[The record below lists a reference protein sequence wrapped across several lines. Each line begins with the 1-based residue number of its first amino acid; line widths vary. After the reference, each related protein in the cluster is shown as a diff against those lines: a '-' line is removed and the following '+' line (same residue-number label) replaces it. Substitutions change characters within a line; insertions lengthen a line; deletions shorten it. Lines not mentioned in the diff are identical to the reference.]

1 MQITE
6 HDFLK
11 YDQYFI
17 TPDFKSNDSEV
28 YFSTIKKILESGIKL
43 IQFRSKNLSLI
54 EYTSISKKI
63 FNICKLYNAFFIIND
78 YKNYESNKYCD
89 GIQLTSENLMSGN
102 FYNLDKK
109 IFLVASCHNKNEI
122 NICNDSSINIILI
135 SPIYDTKIKSG
146 IGWDNFMIL
155 NSFSLKPAYAL
166 GGLDYK
172 RDIKIAKKFGAV
184 GIAGTSYLL

>member
-78 YKNYESNKYCD
+78 YKNYESNK
-89 GIQLTSENLMSGN
+89 
-102 FYNLDKK
+102 
-109 IFLVASCHNKNEI
+109 
-122 NICNDSSINIILI
+122 
-135 SPIYDTKIKSG
+135 
-146 IGWDNFMIL
+146 
-155 NSFSLKPAYAL
+155 
-166 GGLDYK
+166 
-172 RDIKIAKKFGAV
+172 
-184 GIAGTSYLL
+184 

>member
-17 TPDFKSNDSEV
+17 TPDFKSNNSDV
-28 YFSTIKKILESGIKL
+28 YFSTIKNILESGIKL

-54 EYTSISKKI
+54 EYTSISKKL
-63 FNICKLYNAFFIIND
+63 FNICKQYKAFFIIND
-78 YKNYESNKYCD
+78 YKNYKNNKYCD
-89 GIQLTSENLMSGN
+89 GIQLTSKNLIEGN
-102 FYNLDKK
+102 FNNLGKNML
-109 IFLVASCHNKNEI
+109 LVGSCHNKEEI
-122 NICNDSSINIILI
+122 NICNKSLINIILI

-146 IGWDNFMIL
+146 IGWDKFMIL
-155 NSFSLKPAYAL
+155 NDFSIKPAYAL

-172 RDIKIAKKFGAV
+172 RDIKTAKNVGAY